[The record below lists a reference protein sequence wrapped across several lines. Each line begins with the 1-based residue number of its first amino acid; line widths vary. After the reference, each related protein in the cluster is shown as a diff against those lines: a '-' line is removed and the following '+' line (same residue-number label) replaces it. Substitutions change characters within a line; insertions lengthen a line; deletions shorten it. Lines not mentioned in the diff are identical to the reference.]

1 MKKEKKSSK
10 FAGYKPREV
19 FKYVR
24 AQDERV
30 NLRVRLILMV
40 SAELVLSALIATGVA
55 ALIQRYFRVDSMLLF
70 MIVLVITSTVVGTA
84 LTSLWSRYFLDPVKK
99 LVAAMERIADGD
111 FSVRLEDSSSAKEIL
126 EIYTGFNMMAHELQA
141 VETLQSDFVS
151 NVSHEFKTPINAIEG
166 YATLLQGVEGASPEQ
181 SRYIDK
187 ILFNTRRLS
196 QLVGNI
202 LLLSKVDN
210 QTIQAK
216 PTSFR
221 LDEQIRQSIVLLEP
235 EWEKKDIEFD
245 VDLES
250 MEYTGYENLLMH
262 VWNNLIGNAI
272 KFDPE
277 GGFVGIGLKR
287 QGNKAVFTID
297 DSGPGIPEE
306 ARKHVFNKFYQTDS
320 SHKSEGS
327 GLGLALVKQI
337 VALSG
342 GTVSTENRPEGGC
355 RFTVELPM
363 E

>member
-1 MKKEKKSSK
+1 
-10 FAGYKPREV
+10 
-19 FKYVR
+19 
-24 AQDERV
+24 
-30 NLRVRLILMV
+30 
-40 SAELVLSALIATGVA
+40 
-55 ALIQRYFRVDSMLLF
+55 
-70 MIVLVITSTVVGTA
+70 
-84 LTSLWSRYFLDPVKK
+84 
-99 LVAAMERIADGD
+99 
-111 FSVRLEDSSSAKEIL
+111 
-126 EIYTGFNMMAHELQA
+126 
-141 VETLQSDFVS
+141 
-151 NVSHEFKTPINAIEG
+151 
-166 YATLLQGVEGASPEQ
+166 
-181 SRYIDK
+181 
-187 ILFNTRRLS
+187 
-196 QLVGNI
+196 
-202 LLLSKVDN
+202 
-210 QTIQAK
+210 
-216 PTSFR
+216 
-221 LDEQIRQSIVLLEP
+221 
-235 EWEKKDIEFD
+235 
-245 VDLES
+245 